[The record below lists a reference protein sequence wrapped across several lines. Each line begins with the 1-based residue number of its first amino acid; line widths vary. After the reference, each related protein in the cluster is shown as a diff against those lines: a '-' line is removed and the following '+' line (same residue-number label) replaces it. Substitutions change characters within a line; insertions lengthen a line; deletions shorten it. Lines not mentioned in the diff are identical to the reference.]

1 MASGTAKYPYKTDK
15 GNIFFART
23 DDSPALA
30 NIRGTIEGSFS
41 ITESITF
48 KVSKSSKEVGCQP
61 RHVTLYLD
69 VEDTTDG
76 CLIQP
81 KTVTKK
87 VVVMSPDTV
96 VLPNQKVTVNG
107 RKWLTGSITPE
118 QMR

>member
-1 MASGTAKYPYKTDK
+1 MASGTAKYPYKTDA

-30 NIRGTIEGSFS
+30 AIRGTIQGSFS

-48 KVSKSSKEVGCQP
+48 KVSKTSKEVGCQP
-61 RHVTLYLD
+61 RHVTLYLKTAD
-69 VEDTTDG
+69 STNG
-76 CLIQP
+76 CLINP
-81 KTVTKK
+81 KNVVKK

-96 VLPNQKVTVNG
+96 VLPNQEVTVNG
-107 RKWLTGSITPE
+107 RTWITGSITPE